1 MAVHEGSLIHLSG
14 DELMFRFIQIVTIT
28 LVAIAMAPPLAHAF
42 EFPGKLRLSRD
53 AYMTVQM
60 IYYPGFTLLGVSEPL
75 GLLAIIAQLLLTPLR
90 GTALWLTVV
99 ALLGLVSMQ
108 LLYWTRTH
116 PANKF
121 WLQNADKDLGKVGE
135 GFFAF
140 ELMGPPISQTTQRE
154 MDWRK
159 LRDRWEYS
167 HVARAG
173 VAFISFI
180 SLLIAIVL
188 QD

>member
-1 MAVHEGSLIHLSG
+1 
-14 DELMFRFIQIVTIT
+14 MFLFIQIVTIT
-28 LVAIAMAPPLAHAF
+28 LVAVAMTPPLAHAF
-42 EFPGKLRLSRD
+42 EFPGKVRLSRD
-53 AYMTVQM
+53 AYITVQM

-75 GLLAIIAQLLLTPLR
+75 GLLAIIAQLLLTSLR
-90 GTALWLTVV
+90 GTVLSLTLI
-99 ALLGLVSMQ
+99 ALLGLVGMQ
-108 LLYWTRTH
+108 VLYWTRTH

-121 WLQNADKDLGKVGE
+121 WLQSADKDLGNVGE

-140 ELMGPPISQTTQRE
+140 ELMGQPISQTEQRE

-159 LRDRWEYS
+159 VRDRWEHS

-173 VAFISFI
+173 LAFISFI

-188 QD
+188 QR